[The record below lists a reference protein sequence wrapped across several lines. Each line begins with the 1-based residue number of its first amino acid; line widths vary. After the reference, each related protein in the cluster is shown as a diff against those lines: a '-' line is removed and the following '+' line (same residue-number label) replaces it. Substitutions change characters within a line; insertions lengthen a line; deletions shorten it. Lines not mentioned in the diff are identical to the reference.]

1 MKKLIFA
8 IAVVTVCVIL
18 CCSRTIP
25 EERASFVEIGGPGTN
40 VLSKNDGLIKELGA
54 FEKAWEKIDS
64 DTKQKIE
71 LYIVIELGLSSTGKI
86 ELIGNYRLTE
96 DDEFGKLEQQVL
108 HFIQRDLFG
117 SRLFWSCLINVDNY
131 NTKLLYHVNIDTTKK
146 PINSLNRD

>member
-8 IAVVTVCVIL
+8 ISGFTLGAIL
-18 CCSRTIP
+18 CCSKTVHKERTSFFEMTGP
-25 EERASFVEIGGPGTN
+25 EEN
-40 VLSKNDGLIKELGA
+40 VLSKYDDPIKELGA
-54 FEKAWEKIDS
+54 FEKAWQKIDN

-71 LYIVIELGLSSTGKI
+71 HYLMMELGLSSTGKI
-86 ELIGNYRLTE
+86 ELIGNYSLTE
-96 DDEFGKLEQQVL
+96 DDDFGKQGQQVL

-131 NTKLLYHVNIDTTKK
+131 NTRLLYHVNIDTTNK